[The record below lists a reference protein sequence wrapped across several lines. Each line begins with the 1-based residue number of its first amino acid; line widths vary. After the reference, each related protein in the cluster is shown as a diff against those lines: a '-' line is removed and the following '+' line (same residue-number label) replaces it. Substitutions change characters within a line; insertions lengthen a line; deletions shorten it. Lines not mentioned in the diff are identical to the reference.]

1 MRFLLKMLHFVELNI
16 NMKSKNWIIKQIEDL
31 KSELKRIID
40 TIEDTK
46 GKETILVRTHKGYS
60 LLYLKDASGNITY
73 LSKSKTER
81 IKKLSQSRYN
91 SDFVRAAKREIA
103 QLDKCLKA
111 LGDEKHGTADVDE
124 VFNHFPEV
132 LKQYITPHPL
142 SSEEYARKWQE
153 GNIVVKRKNIHKE
166 DDYHKFK
173 TIRGDYVASKSEVMI
188 ADRLLA
194 NGIPYHYEVAFIPE
208 TKVDKNKPV
217 YDEFGMIIGYEAPGF
232 DPTSRDTLHPDFY
245 VLNKRTRKAY
255 FWEHLGKLQDEKY
268 CHTNL
273 NRLIRMLDAGY
284 KIGEDVLITHEDG
297 ANPLRTESIDDIIE
311 KYLK

>member
-1 MRFLLKMLHFVELNI
+1 
-16 NMKSKNWIIKQIEDL
+16 MKSKNLTKSQIIKHIEGL
-31 KSELKRIID
+31 KSELKKIID
-40 TIEDTK
+40 DLEDIEPEDLIISK
-46 GKETILVRTHKGYS
+46 KYKEKQVLYVR
-60 LLYLKDASGNITY
+60 DASGNITY

-81 IKKLSQSRYN
+81 IKELSQERYN
-91 SDFVRAAKREIA
+91 SDFVKAAKRELA

-111 LGDEKHGTADVDE
+111 LRDEKHGTADVDE
-124 VFNHFPEV
+124 VYNHFPEV
-132 LKQYITPHPL
+132 LKQYISPHPL

-153 GNIVVKRKNIHKE
+153 GNIVVKKKNIHKK
-166 DDYHKFK
+166 DDYHKLK

-194 NGIPYHYEVAFIPE
+194 NDIPYHYEVAFIPE

-284 KIGEDVLITHEDG
+284 KIGEDILITHEDG
-297 ANPLRTESIDDIIE
+297 YNPLRTESVDEIIE